1 MIANYSLLNESIKRD
16 DIIIIEGTLRLDDY
30 TNRLNFRAKSI
41 NSLEDARIILAT
53 GVKFKITK
61 EEDLSILV
69 EKLETLFSNKEEKGK
84 CAVRIDYMSSGIT
97 KSLVLGEN
105 YKILPTND
113 IITELKKLDCVE
125 KVELIYSSM

>member
-1 MIANYSLLNESIKRD
+1 MNK
-16 DIIIIEGTLRLDDY
+16 IIIFYNQHY

-61 EEDLSILV
+61 EEDLSVLV